1 MKAFLVGFCCTCIL
15 FACFNFFFGE
25 TPSYRE
31 AVVVV
36 KHGDTLWNIACAH
49 TAENEDVREV
59 MYRIQSSNDLKT
71 LHVYPG
77 QVLKVQQR
85 VPYNAQ
91 YDGLMVANK

>member
-36 KHGDTLWNIACAH
+36 KHGDTLWDIARSFYTTVEEIC
-49 TAENEDVREV
+49 TMNSLQEAE
-59 MYRIQSSNDLKT
+59 IS
-71 LHVYPG
+71 PG
-77 QVLKVQQR
+77 QSLLLVKQVQS
-85 VPYNAQ
+85 
-91 YDGLMVANK
+91 

>member
-1 MKAFLVGFCCTCIL
+1 
-15 FACFNFFFGE
+15 
-25 TPSYRE
+25 
-31 AVVVV
+31 
-36 KHGDTLWNIACAH
+36 
-49 TAENEDVREV
+49 
-59 MYRIQSSNDLKT
+59 MYRIQNSNDLKT